1 MEKHF
6 MTKINAEI
14 EKLAKKYSDGNE
26 VVEFNLEYDLNSFS
40 VMVLQEYRKA
50 MSDKDPYSLPDEV
63 VHG

>member
-1 MEKHF
+1 MEKNF
-6 MTKINAEI
+6 MTKINQRVE
-14 EKLAKKYSDGNE
+14 ELARKYSDGNE
-26 VVEFNLEYDLNSFS
+26 VVEFNLEYDLNAFS